1 MDRITKTLL
10 ALIAVALWGLLLR
23 PFLSLP
29 LAQAAPPP
37 AVSIL
42 GAAVPGITDI
52 PNSNYVLVVQNG
64 MVYKVQHNVGT
75 SSGMLIVARIKL
87 Q

>member
-29 LAQAAPPP
+29 LAQAAPPK

-42 GAAVPGITDI
+42 GGAVPAITDI
-52 PNSNYVLVVQNG
+52 PNYNYVLVVQNG
-64 MVYKVQHNVGT
+64 TVYKVQHSVGA
-75 SSGMLIVARIKL
+75 SSGMLVVAKVKL